1 MHFFFFKLLAGQS
14 LMASAGQMAP
24 ARPEKPQSRPGTR
37 HAVPSSAHPPSPH
50 WVHNHLIFIWTSFT
64 AKVYKKWLNTDP
76 RAPTRGEMAD
86 SSNVAAKRRR
96 GLQAAK
102 ERNRR
107 PASAGL
113 QEKAGKKVT
122 QMLPKQAGVI
132 SGWRS
137 ITSTVSVQPL
147 LAPGRD
153 LSFCANGDSS
163 PGKDPLGS
171 HASYDWK
178 GVF

>member
-1 MHFFFFKLLAGQS
+1 
-14 LMASAGQMAP
+14 
-24 ARPEKPQSRPGTR
+24 
-37 HAVPSSAHPPSPH
+37 
-50 WVHNHLIFIWTSFT
+50 
-64 AKVYKKWLNTDP
+64 
-76 RAPTRGEMAD
+76 MAD

-107 PASAGL
+107 PASAGQ

-132 SGWRS
+132 FGWRS
-137 ITSTVSVQPL
+137 TTSTVSVQPL

-153 LSFCANGDSS
+153 LSFCINGDSS
-163 PGKDPLGS
+163 PRKNPLGS